1 VVLIRDLKFA
11 PDAFGAVLGSAKY
24 RDTSYVSSKRF
35 QFLQGWTIVMTGG
48 FIESDMRLLHSL
60 LSKLGI
66 SKVKAERHP
75 IRVFLLD
82 DDRRR
87 HRWFSARFKGDFVD
101 VADNVKQAEEFLSAN
116 SYDAIFLDHDLHPEH
131 YNTDSRDDT
140 RTGYAIASW
149 LAAHPELQAAST
161 ILVHTRNADGAMRMV
176 EELRRAGRTAEYVPF
191 PMLEERIKHYWRH

>member
-1 VVLIRDLKFA
+1 
-11 PDAFGAVLGSAKY
+11 
-24 RDTSYVSSKRF
+24 
-35 QFLQGWTIVMTGG
+35 MTGG
-48 FIESDMRLLHSL
+48 FIETDMPLLHSL
-60 LSKLGI
+60 LSKLGL

-82 DDRRR
+82 DDKRR

-101 VADNVKQAEEFLSAN
+101 VADNVEKAQELLSLN

-131 YNTDSRDDT
+131 YNSLSRDDE

-149 LAAHPELQAAST
+149 LASNPELQRAST

-176 EELRRAGRTAEYVPF
+176 EELRRAGRTADYVPF
-191 PMLEERIKHYWRH
+191 PLLAERIKHYWRR

>member
-1 VVLIRDLKFA
+1 MDG
-11 PDAFGAVLGSAKY
+11 D
-24 RDTSYVSSKRF
+24 
-35 QFLQGWTIVMTGG
+35 FLSTEMP
-48 FIESDMRLLHSL
+48 LLHSL
-60 LSKLGI
+60 LSKLGL

-87 HRWFSARFKGDFVD
+87 HRWFSTRFKGDLVD
-101 VADNVKQAEEFLSAN
+101 VADNVKEARQLLSAN

-131 YNTDSRDDT
+131 YNTSSRDDE

-149 LAAHPELQAAST
+149 LAANPELQRAST

-176 EELRRAGRTAEYVPF
+176 EELRRAGRAADYVPF
-191 PMLEERIKHYWRH
+191 PLLAERIKHFWAR